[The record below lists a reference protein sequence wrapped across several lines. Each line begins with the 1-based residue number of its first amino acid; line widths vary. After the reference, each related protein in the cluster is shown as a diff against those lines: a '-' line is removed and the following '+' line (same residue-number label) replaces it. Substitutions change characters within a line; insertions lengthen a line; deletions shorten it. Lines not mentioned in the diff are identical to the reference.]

1 VEVKLSDFAI
11 SVLQMASSFGI
22 DWAVNEIK
30 SAWNVKKEL
39 GNLERSLRSI
49 CAVLQDAEEKQSTSH
64 ALQEWLD
71 NLKDV
76 VYDVDDILDDVATR
90 ALEKEVYP
98 GLFNQMS
105 YLLAYPFK
113 LSRKIKDVR
122 GKLNKIEA
130 ERVQFRLTEQLID
143 TQVNRNSNRETH
155 SNINEPDIIGRDEA
169 KNKIV
174 AMILTAADC
183 SSPLSVLPIVGLGG
197 IGKTALAK
205 LIYNDVR
212 ITDKFEHRFWACVS
226 DVFDLK
232 KILDDIIQSST
243 GERHTQLNLEMLQI
257 KLYGIL
263 HEKRYLLIL
272 DDMWNDKASE
282 WDELKSLLSRGG
294 SGSVIIVTTRSSN
307 VATVVKTL
315 EPYCLEKLKLDESL
329 QVFIRH
335 AFRGDE
341 NKDPQLLKV
350 GKSII
355 EKCHGIPLAA
365 KTLGSML
372 CNTRDFEDW
381 RRIEKDKLWNFKQ
394 EKDDILPAL
403 KLSYDALPPHLQACF
418 ASLSTFPKGLELFTD
433 CLVMFWMALGLLP
446 RTSESKEAIT
456 IGTKYLLEFL
466 GRSLFQD
473 QFVAHDG
480 TIQICKVH
488 DLIHDLAVFVSQKEN
503 VVVNSESVNFSE
515 RNRQVVWDRQDF
527 SMEVKKNSEET
538 KIDFHKKLKRACK
551 ARIFAGRYNCGTVSK
566 AFLEDLFST
575 FTLLRVLILSE
586 LEFDELPDSVGDL
599 RHLRYLDLRWN
610 RKIKFLPNSLCKLV
624 NLQTLHLSGC
634 DQLAE
639 LPRDVH
645 RLVNLTR
652 LVLTSK
658 QKYLLKDGFCGWSSL
673 LYLQLIDCLELTSLT
688 QGFGNLV
695 ALRELLIFHCPK
707 LTSLPSSMKDLS
719 TLERLVIN
727 NCEELDIMEPEEA
740 LSRLGTLR
748 SLELV
753 GLPRLVGFPESFKSA
768 ALSLQYVLLKD
779 CNWLEKLP
787 GFIQHF
793 TSLKKIVLCDCP
805 MLSRRCAVGSGE
817 DYHLICHVPVM
828 TLTGGCSKGHLRLW
842 QARRFIS
849 SMIE

>member
-1 VEVKLSDFAI
+1 MDSMVEVKLSGFAI

-49 CAVLQDAEEKQSTSH
+49 CAVLQDAEDKQSTSY
-64 ALQEWLD
+64 ALQEWMD

-76 VYDVDDILDDVATR
+76 VYDVDDILDDVSTR
-90 ALEKEVYP
+90 ALEKEVYH

-113 LSRKIKDVR
+113 LSRAIKEVR
-122 GKLNKIEA
+122 EKVNKIEA
-130 ERVQFRLTEQLID
+130 ERVQFILTEQLID
-143 TQVNRNSNRETH
+143 TQIPRNSNRETH
-155 SNINEPDIIGRDEA
+155 SIISEPEIIGRAEA

-174 AMILTAADC
+174 AMILTAADS

-212 ITDKFEHRFWACVS
+212 ITHKFEQRFWACVS

-243 GERHTQLNLEMLQI
+243 GESHKQFNLEILQI

-263 HEKRYLLIL
+263 HKKKYLLIL
-272 DDMWNDKASE
+272 DDMWTDKASE
-282 WDELKSLLSRGG
+282 WDELKRLLSRGE
-294 SGSVIIVTTRSSN
+294 SGSVIVVTTRSSN
-307 VATVVKTL
+307 VAKVVKTL
-315 EPYCLEKLKLDESL
+315 EPYRVEKLQLDESL
-329 QVFIRH
+329 QVFIQH

-341 NKDPQLLKV
+341 NKDPQLLEI

-355 EKCHGIPLAA
+355 EKCYGIPLAA

-372 CNTRDFEDW
+372 YNTRDIEDW
-381 RRIEKDKLWNFKQ
+381 RRIEKDKLWNVKQ

-418 ASLSTFPKGLELFTD
+418 ASLSTFPKDFELFTD

-446 RTSESKEAIT
+446 RTRESKEAIT
-456 IGTKYLLEFL
+456 IGTKYLHELL

-480 TIQICKVH
+480 TIQTCKVH
-488 DLIHDLAVFVSQKEN
+488 DLIHDLAVLVSQRED
-503 VVVNSESVNFSE
+503 VVFNIERVNFSE
-515 RNRQVVWDRQDF
+515 RIRQVVWDRQDF
-527 SMEVKKNSEET
+527 SMEVNHYFEET
-538 KIDFHKKLKRACK
+538 KTNFHTKLKRACK

-566 AFLEDLFST
+566 AFLEQLFST
-575 FTLLRVLILSE
+575 FTLLRALILSE

-645 RLVNLTR
+645 RLINLTR
-652 LVLTSK
+652 RIW
-658 QKYLLKDGFCGWSSL
+658 Q
-673 LYLQLIDCLELTSLT
+673 
-688 QGFGNLV
+688 
-695 ALRELLIFHCPK
+695 
-707 LTSLPSSMKDLS
+707 
-719 TLERLVIN
+719 
-727 NCEELDIMEPEEA
+727 
-740 LSRLGTLR
+740 
-748 SLELV
+748 
-753 GLPRLVGFPESFKSA
+753 PR
-768 ALSLQYVLLKD
+768 
-779 CNWLEKLP
+779 
-787 GFIQHF
+787 
-793 TSLKKIVLCDCP
+793 
-805 MLSRRCAVGSGE
+805 
-817 DYHLICHVPVM
+817 
-828 TLTGGCSKGHLRLW
+828 
-842 QARRFIS
+842 
-849 SMIE
+849 